1 MFNKILIANR
11 GEIALRVL
19 RAAREMGIK
28 VVVAH
33 SEADTQSLPVLLA
46 DEAICIGAPPSTQSY
61 LNIPN
66 LLSAAIISG
75 ADAIHPGYGFLA
87 ENAQFAEMCREYGIV
102 FIGPTPENMYSLGS
116 KAGGREIAAKSNVP
130 TVPGTGVLESVE
142 EAIAAAEQI
151 GYPVL
156 LKASAGGGGRGQK
169 VVRSSDE
176 MKTAFVQAQ
185 QEAQNYFG
193 DPALILEKF
202 IELFRH
208 VEVQVMGDG
217 KGHVIHIGERDCS
230 IQRRNQKLIEEAP
243 SRLPEE
249 LRQEI
254 LAAGVR
260 LAKYV
265 NYQGAGTLEFIV
277 DPEGNFYFME
287 MNTRIQVEHCVS
299 EMISGLDFV
308 KMQIRIAAGEPL
320 DLQQEDIIL
329 KGHAIECRINAED
342 YEKDFR
348 PSIGKVETLH
358 FPGGPGVRIDS
369 HLYAGYSIPPHYD
382 SLIAKLIVHAPT
394 REEAIDRMKRALG
407 ETVIEGPGVKTTVP
421 FHLKVMDNAFYRRGA
436 IFTNF
441 VTTRMSD

>member
-1 MFNKILIANR
+1 MFKKILIANR
-11 GEIALRVL
+11 GEIALRIL
-19 RAAREMGIK
+19 RAARELGVK

-33 SEADTQSLPVLLA
+33 SEADAKSWPVLLA
-46 DEAICIGAPPSTQSY
+46 DEAICVGAAPSSASY

-75 ADAIHPGYGFLA
+75 AEAIHPGYGFLA
-87 ENAQFAEMCREYGIV
+87 ENPQFAEMCRDYGIV
-102 FIGPTPENMYSLGS
+102 FIGPTPESMHSLGS
-116 KAGGREIAAKSNVP
+116 KAGGREIAAHSQVP
-130 TVPGTGVLESVE
+130 TVPGTGVLENT
-142 EAIAAAEQI
+142 EAAIEAAERI

-169 VVRSSDE
+169 VVRSAEE
-176 MKTAFVQAQ
+176 MQSAFGQAA
-185 QEAQNYFG
+185 QEAQNYFS
-193 DPALILEKF
+193 DPALIMEKY
-202 IELFRH
+202 ITEFRH
-208 VEVQVMGDG
+208 VEVQVLGDG
-217 KGHVIHIGERDCS
+217 KGHVVHVGERDCS

-243 SRLPEE
+243 SRLDEG
-249 LRQEI
+249 LRQDI

-265 NYQGAGTLEFIV
+265 NYASAGTLEFIV

-308 KMQIRIAAGEPL
+308 KIQIQIAAGEPFTL
-320 DLQQEDIIL
+320 KQEEIEL
-329 KGHAIECRINAED
+329 KGHAIECRLNAED
-342 YEKDFR
+342 YDKDFR

-358 FPGGPGVRIDS
+358 FPGGPGVRVDS
-369 HLYAGYSIPPHYD
+369 HLYTGYSIPPNYD
-382 SLIAKLIVHAPT
+382 SLVAKLIVHAPT
-394 REEAIDRMKRALG
+394 RLEAIDRMKRALG
-407 ETVIEGPGVKTTVP
+407 ETVIEGPGLKTTVP

-441 VTTRMSD
+441 VTTRM

>member
-1 MFNKILIANR
+1 MFKKIMVANR

-19 RAAREMGIK
+19 RAARELGVK

-33 SEADTQSLPVLLA
+33 SEADSQSLPVLLA
-46 DEAICIGAPPSTQSY
+46 DEAICIGPPPSAQSY

-66 LLSAAIISG
+66 LLSAALISG
-75 ADAIHPGYGFLA
+75 AEAIHPGYGFLA
-87 ENAQFAEMCREYGIV
+87 ENPQFAEMCRDHGIA
-102 FIGPTPENMYSLGS
+102 FIGPTPESMHSLGS

-130 TVPGTGVLESVE
+130 TVPGTGVLQSVE
-142 EAIAAAEQI
+142 EALEAAEQI

-169 VVRSSDE
+169 VVRSSEE
-176 MKTAFVQAQ
+176 MKTAFAQAQ
-185 QEAQNYFG
+185 VEAQNYFS
-193 DPALILEKF
+193 DPALILEKY

-208 VEVQVMGDG
+208 VEVQVLGDG
-217 KGHVIHIGERDCS
+217 KGHVVHVGERDCS

-243 SRLPEE
+243 SRLEE
-249 LRQEI
+249 PLRQEI

-277 DPEGNFYFME
+277 DPDGNFYFME

-299 EMISGLDFV
+299 EMVSGLDLV
-308 KMQIRIAAGEPL
+308 KWQIKIAAGEPFTL
-320 DLQQEDIIL
+320 EQSDIKL
-329 KGHAIECRINAED
+329 HGHAIECRINAED

-348 PSIGKVETLH
+348 PSIGKIETLH
-358 FPGGPGVRIDS
+358 FPGGPGVRVDS
-369 HLYAGYSIPPHYD
+369 HLYAGYSIPPNYD
-382 SLIAKLIVHAPT
+382 SLVAKLIVHGET
-394 REEAIDRMKRALG
+394 REEAIARMRRALT

-436 IFTNF
+436 IYTNF